1 MAFFGERLKAACRV
15 RQAARTEGKSRFLVA
30 WLLGMTTQKG
40 MPIPCVRQAGS
51 AANDGFPS
59 PRLPAQNTLRASR
72 LGGMMTQKR
81 MQIPCVR
88 QAGSAANDGF
98 PSPRLPAQNTLRAS
112 RLGGMMTQKG
122 MQIPCVR
129 RSGQGRD
136 YVSLSSRRALS
147 AEAHLGALR
156 MKSRRA
162 ASQGTGSFAK
172 RPRERQNRPHKD
184 GISWQARCMPVGS
197 RLVTN

>member
-1 MAFFGERLKAACRV
+1 MTKGGFFRRAA
-15 RQAARTEGKSRFLVA
+15 KSGV
-30 WLLGMTTQKG
+30 Q
-40 MPIPCVRQAGS
+40 S
-51 AANDGFPS
+51 AAGCKNRRKKQIPRRMAPRNDNAKRNVDS
-59 PRLPAQNTLRASR
+59 LRASGW
-72 LGGMMTQKR
+72 LGGQRRLLFAKAPCAKHTQGK
-81 MQIPCVR
+81 
-88 QAGSAANDGF
+88 QAGRTDNA
-98 PSPRLPAQNTLRAS
+98 R
-112 RLGGMMTQKG
+112 G